1 MTEKI
6 PGYEEGTV
14 SSYENMARGGIP
26 PTTGAAPKTTALDLP
41 GWVQNSLGE
50 IYYYGKPQAPGA
62 YESALSVWE
71 ADRLRQ
77 QQNLKQTPNAP
88 SSSYNVS
95 QSFADPAS
103 LDLQRQQMEQE
114 LYAINLRDAADRA
127 QLDFARDKF
136 SIETQAGQRSEARQ
150 TQALMEQIQARQVQ
164 NQFDRV
170 QLQYSIARQQAEMD
184 FAAAQA
190 NAQMQMQAQQ
200 INESRRQANLE
211 QQRGVANDI
220 AQFVGDPSSV
230 GKNAAYYLAGSSQG
244 NTGISRAM
252 AEGQVGYDTESLR
265 PLDLLLQNRDE
276 LAKGPT
282 LFQAPSVSA
291 PRLQTPDLSFLNAQ
305 APTSPAMNPA
315 AAGQASSTPT
325 VYVSGTGLPTPAAGT
340 QGTGF
345 QPAGIDPATGNLRFT
360 AMAQGG
366 YTNARMFKGDEKGPE
381 LYVNP
386 TGAPIMVVPNHMAE
400 QVPGFAEGT
409 VDYFS
414 QYAPGNVN
422 LNKQD
427 YNPTSDPTW
436 GTSLYQGDAPGGRVE
451 TRDQYQSR
459 LSSVAAQNGYTIAG
473 YVDGQ
478 PQYRPVLGQVG
489 MSQAPAPEQPKRLTP
504 EELLKQAY
512 DKVFAASP
520 WAGMGASP
528 TAVGLSGPGTSPYI
542 RQYGAALAALRGFNP
557 YLYQSEAQAATPA
570 GISGVATRRSR

>member
-1 MTEKI
+1 M
-6 PGYEEGTV
+6 
-14 SSYENMARGGIP
+14 GGQSLP
-26 PTTGAAPKTTALDLP
+26 PRPPVGGASTASWKPIAGSP
-41 GWVQNSLGE
+41 GWFIDDSTGDTKFEQGVADA
-50 IYYYGKPQAPGA
+50 YYGAQ
-62 YESALSVWE
+62 
-71 ADRLRQ
+71 DRNTAQEQQLRG
-77 QQNLKQTPNAP
+77 TPT
-88 SSSYNVS
+88 SSFSSNVS

-103 LDLQRQQMEQE
+103 LELQRQQLAQE
-114 LYAINLRDAADRA
+114 WQSILLRDATDRMQLQFA
-127 QLDFARDKF
+127 QDKF
-136 SIETQAGQRSEARQ
+136 RVETEAGNRADARQ
-150 TQALMEQIQARQVQ
+150 AQQLMEQIQARQVQ
-164 NQFDRV
+164 TQMQAAEFRYRV
-170 QLQYSIARQQAEMD
+170 AAENAQMA
-184 FAAAQA
+184 FAAQQA
-190 NAQMQMQAQQ
+190 NARAQAEAAQ
-200 INESRRQANLE
+200 INESRRQFNLQ
-211 QQRGVANDI
+211 QQRGVASDI

-252 AEGQVGYDTESLR
+252 AEGQVGYDKESLQ
-265 PLDLLLQNRDE
+265 PLDLLLQNRAD

-282 LFQAPSVSA
+282 LFQAPTISA
-291 PRLQTPDLSFLNAQ
+291 PTIAAPDLSFLNAQ
-305 APTSPAMNPA
+305 APTAPVMNPA

-325 VYVSGTGLPTPAAGT
+325 VYTSGTGLPTPAAGT

-386 TGAPIMVVPNHMAE
+386 TGAPIMVVPNRMAE

-427 YNPTSDPTW
+427 YNPASDPTW

-504 EELLKQAY
+504 EEFLKQAY
-512 DKVFAASP
+512 DKAFAASP

-557 YLYQSEAQAATPA
+557 YLYMSEAQAATPVGLGA
-570 GISGVATRRSR
+570 GATRRSR